1 MEIKDYKF
9 KVTNLKISV
18 KLPQAV
24 SLEFV
29 EDRCKLLQ
37 PTTTSIYCSRRRENI
52 LTVRYNNFTYIRSSE
67 VPPEGIIPSQ
77 HCNITKLKSDSDI
90 TKAIEKL
97 FFLVDQSPT
106 VLNYNIDNISCIA
119 DTFQSVDIS
128 ALYINEQRISCK
140 HNEEGFPAVIL
151 YCPQEVK
158 RESKK
163 SLLFGL

>member
-1 MEIKDYKF
+1 MEKEDYKF
-9 KVTNLKISV
+9 EVTNLKISV

-90 TKAIEKL
+90 TKAIENL

-140 HNEEGFPAVIL
+140 HNKEGFPVIL